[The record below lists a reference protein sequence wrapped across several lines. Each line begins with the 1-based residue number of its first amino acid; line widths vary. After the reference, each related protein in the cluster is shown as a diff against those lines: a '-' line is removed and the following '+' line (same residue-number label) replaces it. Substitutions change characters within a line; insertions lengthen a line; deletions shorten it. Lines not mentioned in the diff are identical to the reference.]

1 MVLGAGRS
9 PADVKTL
16 GLESLILF
24 FVSDL
29 QASKAFYADGLGLSV
44 LVNKGDILALVRSE
58 EEGSRAVVPAWL

>member
-1 MVLGAGRS
+1 M
-9 PADVKTL
+9 
-16 GLESLILF
+16 ESLIL

-29 QASKAFYADGLGLSV
+29 QASKAFYADGLGLPV